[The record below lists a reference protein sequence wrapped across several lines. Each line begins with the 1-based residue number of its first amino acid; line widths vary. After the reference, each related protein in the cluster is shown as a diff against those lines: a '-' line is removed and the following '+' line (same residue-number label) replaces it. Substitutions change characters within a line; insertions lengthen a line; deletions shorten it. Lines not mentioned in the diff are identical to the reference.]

1 MSERVRLARKK
12 ETANEVPPI
21 VQDALSSSSQPLDSD
36 TRDFMEPRFG
46 HDFSQVRVHTDERA
60 VESAEEVNALAYTV
74 GQDVVFGQGQ
84 YEPETGEGK
93 RLLAHELTHVVQQD
107 NVYAPVDSGHI
118 TPANHPSEQQANAMS
133 QGMPTPLDAIPS
145 GISLQRGDRPD
156 ATVMV
161 DPQTGVMNIEFL
173 EGDTIISGEPL
184 DEAEDNNP
192 AAIAS
197 ILDSIKVASRTET
210 KPLFQPWEIFQLMP
224 HNPRKKKPLYA
235 ALKAAQK
242 KLSIS
247 EDAARDAAGDPRK
260 AKQLAKAQ
268 ADFEQ
273 ARQNLKSYI
282 KKYVLSSDDELKK
295 LAKQKKGLQRRL
307 TSLRKRKADQEEQ
320 DDVQKE
326 LEGVEKAEQNRQ
338 EALSGSIEGAP
349 YEPVETERTYYTII
363 IDGAKVSLYDHVDAY
378 ATVCERGLEGKATVT
393 GPSKGATV
401 DELLDQDTT
410 LSESRKKILK
420 TISRFEGGFTAVNT
434 WDRAVLTWGMVQ
446 WTGGDHSDL
455 TQALTIIKKT
465 DPEAFERRFQ
475 KYGID
480 VDKNQLV
487 ITPAAGSEIRGGAAA
502 QAVQASPQLTAVV
515 SAAGLDPAIQLGEL
529 KAANEVEITKALDT
543 MLEVEAPEVEGRK
556 ARIRAGDI
564 FTSEYGAGV
573 LANQTVH
580 GGFPKGD
587 LQKALAAFVKE
598 RGFQPNDQQWVAD
611 AEQSLIPVV
620 ARDPDRA
627 AALQKVCDSTSGSF
641 H

>member
-1 MSERVRLARKK
+1 
-12 ETANEVPPI
+12 
-21 VQDALSSSSQPLDSD
+21 
-36 TRDFMEPRFG
+36 
-46 HDFSQVRVHTDERA
+46 
-60 VESAEEVNALAYTV
+60 
-74 GQDVVFGQGQ
+74 
-84 YEPETGEGK
+84 
-93 RLLAHELTHVVQQD
+93 
-107 NVYAPVDSGHI
+107 
-118 TPANHPSEQQANAMS
+118 
-133 QGMPTPLDAIPS
+133 PLDAIPS

-349 YEPVETERTYYTII
+349 YEPVETERTYYTI
-363 IDGAKVSLYDHVDAY
+363 
-378 ATVCERGLEGKATVT
+378 
-393 GPSKGATV
+393 
-401 DELLDQDTT
+401 
-410 LSESRKKILK
+410 
-420 TISRFEGGFTAVNT
+420 
-434 WDRAVLTWGMVQ
+434 
-446 WTGGDHSDL
+446 
-455 TQALTIIKKT
+455 
-465 DPEAFERRFQ
+465 
-475 KYGID
+475 
-480 VDKNQLV
+480 
-487 ITPAAGSEIRGGAAA
+487 
-502 QAVQASPQLTAVV
+502 
-515 SAAGLDPAIQLGEL
+515 
-529 KAANEVEITKALDT
+529 
-543 MLEVEAPEVEGRK
+543 
-556 ARIRAGDI
+556 
-564 FTSEYGAGV
+564 
-573 LANQTVH
+573 
-580 GGFPKGD
+580 
-587 LQKALAAFVKE
+587 
-598 RGFQPNDQQWVAD
+598 
-611 AEQSLIPVV
+611 
-620 ARDPDRA
+620 
-627 AALQKVCDSTSGSF
+627 
-641 H
+641 

>member
-1 MSERVRLARKK
+1 M
-12 ETANEVPPI
+12 
-21 VQDALSSSSQPLDSD
+21 
-36 TRDFMEPRFG
+36 
-46 HDFSQVRVHTDERA
+46 
-60 VESAEEVNALAYTV
+60 
-74 GQDVVFGQGQ
+74 
-84 YEPETGEGK
+84 
-93 RLLAHELTHVVQQD
+93 
-107 NVYAPVDSGHI
+107 
-118 TPANHPSEQQANAMS
+118 
-133 QGMPTPLDAIPS
+133 
-145 GISLQRGDRPD
+145 
-156 ATVMV
+156 
-161 DPQTGVMNIEFL
+161 
-173 EGDTIISGEPL
+173 
-184 DEAEDNNP
+184 
-192 AAIAS
+192 
-197 ILDSIKVASRTET
+197 
-210 KPLFQPWEIFQLMP
+210 
-224 HNPRKKKPLYA
+224 
-235 ALKAAQK
+235 
-242 KLSIS
+242 SIS